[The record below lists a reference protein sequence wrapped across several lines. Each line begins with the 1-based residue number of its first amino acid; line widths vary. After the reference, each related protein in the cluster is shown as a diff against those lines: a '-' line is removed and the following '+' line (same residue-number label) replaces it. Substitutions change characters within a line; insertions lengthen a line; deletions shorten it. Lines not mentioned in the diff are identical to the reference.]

1 MTHIKTLVAA
11 ITGLSFLSASA
22 FGQTYTKNQIG
33 MAMMRTNTIALDHG
47 KIKSGYNSVWAHL
60 RGDFRM
66 SEVNPELVRRHESKF
81 VSSSA
86 YFKRTIERSRPY
98 MYHISNEV
106 AKRNMPAEIALLP
119 FIESAYVTKAKSHV
133 GASGLWQFM
142 PATGRHYGLEQT
154 PMYDGRH
161 DIYAAT
167 DAALNYLQYL
177 HGLFGDWSL
186 ALAAYNWGEGNV
198 GRAVNRARAQGL
210 EPVYENL
217 RMPNETRNYVP
228 KLLAVRNIVNN
239 PEYFGMSFADLDNKP
254 FFKAVDIDQP
264 IDLSAAVRL
273 ANISQAEFDALNPA
287 FKSPV
292 YIPKTGRKL
301 LLPATAIATFERNYK
316 KADRASLL
324 SWDVYTPYADTTL
337 SSIAAETGMSTAEL
351 KRLNGLSKENVA
363 AGRSLLIAKNRFSG
377 SPAAVPANFAALD
390 ADINPNDN
398 KLQTVPNLNIAV
410 TETTFKPSRQTVDIQ
425 TASAAQPAPDT
436 LRPPVQTAAVDFT
449 KQTAQAA
456 APAVTNQPV
465 ASVPAAPSTDE
476 VEDRIRQLASA
487 SASQN
492 APQPATAAMAD
503 GGNNEL
509 LMTFVQESG
518 LSENS
523 DTVTVADSSP
533 NQLENE
539 QAAQEAAERSRQA
552 KLAAERAKQQKQA
565 AEARA
570 LAAAKNSGTPTTH
583 KVGSGDT
590 LFNIAKRYDMN
601 VADLIASNNIKGN
614 TIHTGQILKVA
625 AAKGKQTAKASV
637 QPVSYTVRQGDT
649 LTDIARR
656 FNVNVNDVRRWNNN
670 SSNIRP
676 GQNCKAA
683 NHSFPFSD
691 GLCHT
696 TGRLKTFTTR
706 QNRKDP
712 WHKSPPKSSKPTTS
726 EASSAKRLPKKPPT

>member
-11 ITGLSFLSASA
+11 ITGLSFFSAPA

-47 KIKSGYNSVWAHL
+47 KIKSGHNSVWAHL

-154 PMYDGRH
+154 PLYDGRH

-239 PEYFGMSFADLDNKP
+239 PEYFGMSFADLENKP

-292 YIPKTGRKL
+292 YIPKSGRKL

-351 KRLNGLSKENVA
+351 KRLNGLSKESVA

-436 LRPPVQTAAVDFT
+436 LRPPVQTVAVDFT
-449 KQTAQAA
+449 KQTAQSA
-456 APAVTNQPV
+456 APTVTNQPV
-465 ASVPAAPSTDE
+465 AAAPAAPSTDE

-492 APQPATAAMAD
+492 APQPATAAVAD

-523 DTVTVADSSP
+523 DTVTVADSGAI
-533 NQLENE
+533 QLENE

-552 KLAAERAKQQKQA
+552 KLTAERAKQQKQA

-670 SSNIRP
+670 SSNIKP
-676 GQNCKAA
+676 GQNIKLQG
-683 NHSFPFSD
+683 S
-691 GLCHT
+691 
-696 TGRLKTFTTR
+696 
-706 QNRKDP
+706 
-712 WHKSPPKSSKPTTS
+712 
-726 EASSAKRLPKKPPT
+726 

>member
-11 ITGLSFLSASA
+11 ITGLSFFSAPA

-47 KIKSGYNSVWAHL
+47 KIKSGHNSVWAHL
-60 RGDFRM
+60 RSDFRM

-154 PMYDGRH
+154 PLYDGRH

-351 KRLNGLSKENVA
+351 KRLNGLSKESVA

-456 APAVTNQPV
+456 VPTVTNQPV
-465 ASVPAAPSTDE
+465 AAAPAAPSTDE

-492 APQPATAAMAD
+492 APQPATAAVAD

-523 DTVTVADSSP
+523 DTVTVADSGP

-670 SSNIRP
+670 SSNIKP
-676 GQNCKAA
+676 GQNIKLQG
-683 NHSFPFSD
+683 S
-691 GLCHT
+691 
-696 TGRLKTFTTR
+696 
-706 QNRKDP
+706 
-712 WHKSPPKSSKPTTS
+712 
-726 EASSAKRLPKKPPT
+726 

>member
-11 ITGLSFLSASA
+11 ITGLSFFSAPA

-47 KIKSGYNSVWAHL
+47 KIKSGHNSVWAHL
-60 RGDFRM
+60 RGEFRM

-154 PMYDGRH
+154 PLYDGRH

-239 PEYFGMSFADLDNKP
+239 PEYFGMSFADLENKP

-273 ANISQAEFDALNPA
+273 ADISQAEFDALNPA

-292 YIPKTGRKL
+292 YIPKSGRKL

-351 KRLNGLSKENVA
+351 KRLNGLSKESVA

-456 APAVTNQPV
+456 APTVTNQPV
-465 ASVPAAPSTDE
+465 AAAPAAPSTDE
-476 VEDRIRQLASA
+476 VEDRIQQLASA

-492 APQPATAAMAD
+492 APQPATAAVAD

-523 DTVTVADSSP
+523 DTVTVADSNSI
-533 NQLENE
+533 QLENE

-565 AEARA
+565 AEARS

-670 SSNIRP
+670 SSNIKP
-676 GQNCKAA
+676 GQNIKLQG
-683 NHSFPFSD
+683 S
-691 GLCHT
+691 
-696 TGRLKTFTTR
+696 
-706 QNRKDP
+706 
-712 WHKSPPKSSKPTTS
+712 
-726 EASSAKRLPKKPPT
+726 

>member
-11 ITGLSFLSASA
+11 ITGLSFFSAPA

-47 KIKSGYNSVWAHL
+47 KIKSGHNSVWAHL
-60 RGDFRM
+60 RGEFRM

-154 PMYDGRH
+154 PLYDGRH

-239 PEYFGMSFADLDNKP
+239 PEYFGMSFADLENKP

-273 ANISQAEFDALNPA
+273 ANISKAEFDALNPA

-292 YIPKTGRKL
+292 YIPKSGRKL

-351 KRLNGLSKENVA
+351 KRLNGLSKESVA

-436 LRPPVQTAAVDFT
+436 LRPPVQTVAVDFT
-449 KQTAQAA
+449 KQTAQTA
-456 APAVTNQPV
+456 APTVTNQPV
-465 ASVPAAPSTDE
+465 ATAPAAPSTDE
-476 VEDRIRQLASA
+476 IEDRIQQLASA

-492 APQPATAAMAD
+492 APQPATAAVAD

-570 LAAAKNSGTPTTH
+570 SAAAKNSGTPTTH

-614 TIHTGQILKVA
+614 TIHTGQVLKVA

-670 SSNIRP
+670 SSNIKP
-676 GQNCKAA
+676 GQNIKLQG
-683 NHSFPFSD
+683 S
-691 GLCHT
+691 
-696 TGRLKTFTTR
+696 
-706 QNRKDP
+706 
-712 WHKSPPKSSKPTTS
+712 
-726 EASSAKRLPKKPPT
+726 

>member
-11 ITGLSFLSASA
+11 ITGLSFFSAPA

-47 KIKSGYNSVWAHL
+47 KIKSGHNSVWAHL

-119 FIESAYVTKAKSHV
+119 FIESAYVTKAKSQV

-154 PMYDGRH
+154 PLYDGRH

-324 SWDVYTPYADTTL
+324 SWDVYTPYANTTL

-351 KRLNGLSKENVA
+351 KRLNGLSKESVA

-456 APAVTNQPV
+456 APAVTNHPV
-465 ASVPAAPSTDE
+465 AAAPAAPSTDE

-492 APQPATAAMAD
+492 APQPATAAVAD
-503 GGNNEL
+503 GDNNEL
-509 LMTFVQESG
+509 LMVFVQESG

-523 DTVTVADSSP
+523 DTVTVADSGAI
-533 NQLENE
+533 QLENE

-670 SSNIRP
+670 SSNIKP
-676 GQNCKAA
+676 GQNIKLQG
-683 NHSFPFSD
+683 S
-691 GLCHT
+691 
-696 TGRLKTFTTR
+696 
-706 QNRKDP
+706 
-712 WHKSPPKSSKPTTS
+712 
-726 EASSAKRLPKKPPT
+726 

>member
-11 ITGLSFLSASA
+11 ITGLSFFSAPA

-47 KIKSGYNSVWAHL
+47 KIKSGHNSVWAHL

-154 PMYDGRH
+154 PLYDGRH

-351 KRLNGLSKENVA
+351 KRLNGLSKESVA

-456 APAVTNQPV
+456 APTVTNQPV
-465 ASVPAAPSTDE
+465 AAAPAAPSTDE
-476 VEDRIRQLASA
+476 IEDRIRQLASA

-492 APQPATAAMAD
+492 APQPATAAVAD

-523 DTVTVADSSP
+523 DTVTVADSGAI
-533 NQLENE
+533 QLENE

-670 SSNIRP
+670 SSNIKP
-676 GQNCKAA
+676 GQNIKLQG
-683 NHSFPFSD
+683 S
-691 GLCHT
+691 
-696 TGRLKTFTTR
+696 
-706 QNRKDP
+706 
-712 WHKSPPKSSKPTTS
+712 
-726 EASSAKRLPKKPPT
+726 

>member
-11 ITGLSFLSASA
+11 ITGLSFFSAPA

-47 KIKSGYNSVWAHL
+47 KIKSGHNSVWAHL
-60 RGDFRM
+60 RGEFRM

-154 PMYDGRH
+154 PLYDGRH

-351 KRLNGLSKENVA
+351 KRLNGLSKESVA

-377 SPAAVPANFAALD
+377 SPAAVPANYAALD

-449 KQTAQAA
+449 KQTAQTA
-456 APAVTNQPV
+456 APTVTNQPV
-465 ASVPAAPSTDE
+465 ATAPAAPSTDE
-476 VEDRIRQLASA
+476 IEDRIQQLASA

-492 APQPATAAMAD
+492 APQPATAAVAD

-670 SSNIRP
+670 SSNIKP
-676 GQNCKAA
+676 GQNIKLQG
-683 NHSFPFSD
+683 S
-691 GLCHT
+691 
-696 TGRLKTFTTR
+696 
-706 QNRKDP
+706 
-712 WHKSPPKSSKPTTS
+712 
-726 EASSAKRLPKKPPT
+726 

>member
-11 ITGLSFLSASA
+11 ITGLSFFSAPA

-47 KIKSGYNSVWAHL
+47 KIKSGHNSVWAHL
-60 RGDFRM
+60 LGEFRM

-154 PMYDGRH
+154 PLYDGRH

-273 ANISQAEFDALNPA
+273 ADISQAEFDALNPA

-351 KRLNGLSKENVA
+351 KRLNGLSKESVA

-410 TETTFKPSRQTVDIQ
+410 METTFKPSRQTVDIQ

-436 LRPPVQTAAVDFT
+436 LRPPMQTAAVDFT

-456 APAVTNQPV
+456 APTVTNQPV
-465 ASVPAAPSTDE
+465 AAAPATPSTDE

-487 SASQN
+487 SANQN
-492 APQPATAAMAD
+492 APQPATAAVAD

-523 DTVTVADSSP
+523 DTVTVADSGAI
-533 NQLENE
+533 QLENE
-539 QAAQEAAERSRQA
+539 QAAQEAAERNRQA

-670 SSNIRP
+670 SSHIKP
-676 GQNCKAA
+676 GQNIKLQG
-683 NHSFPFSD
+683 S
-691 GLCHT
+691 
-696 TGRLKTFTTR
+696 
-706 QNRKDP
+706 
-712 WHKSPPKSSKPTTS
+712 
-726 EASSAKRLPKKPPT
+726 

>member
-11 ITGLSFLSASA
+11 ITGLSFFSAPA

-47 KIKSGYNSVWAHL
+47 KIKSGHNSVWAHL
-60 RGDFRM
+60 RGEFRM

-154 PMYDGRH
+154 PLYDGRH

-239 PEYFGMSFADLDNKP
+239 PEYFGMSFADLENKP

-273 ANISQAEFDALNPA
+273 ADISQAEFDALNPA

-292 YIPKTGRKL
+292 YIPKSGRKL

-351 KRLNGLSKENVA
+351 KRLNGLSKESVA

-425 TASAAQPAPDT
+425 TTSAAQPAPDT

-456 APAVTNQPV
+456 APTVTNQPV
-465 ASVPAAPSTDE
+465 AAAPAAPSTDE

-492 APQPATAAMAD
+492 APQPATAAVAD

-523 DTVTVADSSP
+523 DTVTVADSNSI
-533 NQLENE
+533 QLENE

-670 SSNIRP
+670 SSNIKP
-676 GQNCKAA
+676 GQNIKLQG
-683 NHSFPFSD
+683 S
-691 GLCHT
+691 
-696 TGRLKTFTTR
+696 
-706 QNRKDP
+706 
-712 WHKSPPKSSKPTTS
+712 
-726 EASSAKRLPKKPPT
+726 

>member
-11 ITGLSFLSASA
+11 ITGLSFFSAPA

-47 KIKSGYNSVWAHL
+47 KIKSGHNSVWAHL

-154 PMYDGRH
+154 PLYDGRH

-239 PEYFGMSFADLDNKP
+239 PEYFGMSFADLENKP

-351 KRLNGLSKENVA
+351 KRLNGLSKESVA

-425 TASAAQPAPDT
+425 TTSAAQPAPDT

-456 APAVTNQPV
+456 APTVTNQPV
-465 ASVPAAPSTDE
+465 AAAPAAPSTDE

-492 APQPATAAMAD
+492 APQPATASVAD

-570 LAAAKNSGTPTTH
+570 LAAAKNSGTPTTTH

-670 SSNIRP
+670 SSNIKP
-676 GQNCKAA
+676 GQNIKLQG
-683 NHSFPFSD
+683 S
-691 GLCHT
+691 
-696 TGRLKTFTTR
+696 
-706 QNRKDP
+706 
-712 WHKSPPKSSKPTTS
+712 
-726 EASSAKRLPKKPPT
+726 

>member
-11 ITGLSFLSASA
+11 ITGLSFFSAPA

-47 KIKSGYNSVWAHL
+47 KIKSGHNSVWAHL
-60 RGDFRM
+60 RGEFRM

-154 PMYDGRH
+154 PLYDGRH

-351 KRLNGLSKENVA
+351 KRLNGLSKESVA

-456 APAVTNQPV
+456 APTVTNQPV
-465 ASVPAAPSTDE
+465 AAAPAAPSTDE

-492 APQPATAAMAD
+492 APQPATAAVAD

-552 KLAAERAKQQKQA
+552 KLAAERSKQQKQA

-670 SSNIRP
+670 SSNIKP
-676 GQNCKAA
+676 GQNIKLQG
-683 NHSFPFSD
+683 S
-691 GLCHT
+691 
-696 TGRLKTFTTR
+696 
-706 QNRKDP
+706 
-712 WHKSPPKSSKPTTS
+712 
-726 EASSAKRLPKKPPT
+726 

>member
-11 ITGLSFLSASA
+11 ITGLSFFSAPA

-47 KIKSGYNSVWAHL
+47 KIKSGHNSVWAHL

-154 PMYDGRH
+154 PLYDGRH

-351 KRLNGLSKENVA
+351 KRLNGLSKESVA

-456 APAVTNQPV
+456 APTVTNQPV
-465 ASVPAAPSTDE
+465 AAAPAAPSTDE
-476 VEDRIRQLASA
+476 IEDRIQQLASA

-492 APQPATAAMAD
+492 APQPATAAVAD

-523 DTVTVADSSP
+523 DTVTVADSNSI
-533 NQLENE
+533 QLENE

-625 AAKGKQTAKASV
+625 AAKGKQTTKASV

-676 GQNCKAA
+676 GQNIKLQG
-683 NHSFPFSD
+683 S
-691 GLCHT
+691 
-696 TGRLKTFTTR
+696 
-706 QNRKDP
+706 
-712 WHKSPPKSSKPTTS
+712 
-726 EASSAKRLPKKPPT
+726 

>member
-11 ITGLSFLSASA
+11 ITGLSFFSAPA

-47 KIKSGYNSVWAHL
+47 KIKSGHNSVWAHL

-154 PMYDGRH
+154 PLYDGRH

-273 ANISQAEFDALNPA
+273 ADISQAEFDALNPA

-351 KRLNGLSKENVA
+351 KRLNGLSKESVA

-456 APAVTNQPV
+456 APTVTDQPV
-465 ASVPAAPSTDE
+465 AAAPAAPSTDE

-492 APQPATAAMAD
+492 APQPATASVAD

-523 DTVTVADSSP
+523 DIVTVADNSP

-539 QAAQEAAERSRQA
+539 QAAHEAAERSRQA
-552 KLAAERAKQQKQA
+552 KLAVERAKQQKQA

-670 SSNIRP
+670 SSNIKP
-676 GQNCKAA
+676 GQNIKLQG
-683 NHSFPFSD
+683 S
-691 GLCHT
+691 
-696 TGRLKTFTTR
+696 
-706 QNRKDP
+706 
-712 WHKSPPKSSKPTTS
+712 
-726 EASSAKRLPKKPPT
+726 

>member
-47 KIKSGYNSVWAHL
+47 KIKSGHNSVWAHL

-154 PMYDGRH
+154 PLYDGRH

-198 GRAVNRARAQGL
+198 GRAVNRARAEGL

-273 ANISQAEFDALNPA
+273 ADISQAEFDALNPA

-351 KRLNGLSKENVA
+351 KRLNGLSKESVA

-410 TETTFKPSRQTVDIQ
+410 TEATFKPSRQTVDIQ

-436 LRPPVQTAAVDFT
+436 LRPPMQTAAVDFT
-449 KQTAQAA
+449 KQTARAA
-456 APAVTNQPV
+456 APTVTNQPV
-465 ASVPAAPSTDE
+465 AAAPAAPSTDE
-476 VEDRIRQLASA
+476 IEDRIRQLASA

-492 APQPATAAMAD
+492 APQPATAAVAD

-533 NQLENE
+533 KQLENE

-565 AEARA
+565 AEART

-670 SSNIRP
+670 SSNIKP
-676 GQNCKAA
+676 GQNIKLQG
-683 NHSFPFSD
+683 S
-691 GLCHT
+691 
-696 TGRLKTFTTR
+696 
-706 QNRKDP
+706 
-712 WHKSPPKSSKPTTS
+712 
-726 EASSAKRLPKKPPT
+726 

>member
-11 ITGLSFLSASA
+11 ITGLSFFSAPA

-47 KIKSGYNSVWAHL
+47 KIKSGHNSVWAHL

-154 PMYDGRH
+154 PLYDGRH

-198 GRAVNRARAQGL
+198 GRAVNHARAQGL

-273 ANISQAEFDALNPA
+273 ADISQAEFDALNPA

-351 KRLNGLSKENVA
+351 KRLNGLSKESVA

-456 APAVTNQPV
+456 APTVTNQPV
-465 ASVPAAPSTDE
+465 AAAPAAPSTDE

-487 SASQN
+487 SASPN
-492 APQPATAAMAD
+492 APQPATAAVAD

-523 DTVTVADSSP
+523 DTVTVTDSSP
-533 NQLENE
+533 IQLENE

-670 SSNIRP
+670 SSHIKP
-676 GQNCKAA
+676 GQNIKLQG
-683 NHSFPFSD
+683 S
-691 GLCHT
+691 
-696 TGRLKTFTTR
+696 
-706 QNRKDP
+706 
-712 WHKSPPKSSKPTTS
+712 
-726 EASSAKRLPKKPPT
+726 

>member
-11 ITGLSFLSASA
+11 ITGLSFFSAPA

-47 KIKSGYNSVWAHL
+47 KIKSGHNSVWAHL
-60 RGDFRM
+60 RGEFRM

-154 PMYDGRH
+154 PLYDGRH

-377 SPAAVPANFAALD
+377 SPATVPVNFAALD

-425 TASAAQPAPDT
+425 TASAAQPAPDA

-456 APAVTNQPV
+456 APTVTNQPV
-465 ASVPAAPSTDE
+465 AAAPAAPSTDE

-492 APQPATAAMAD
+492 APQPATAAVAD

-523 DTVTVADSSP
+523 DTVTVTDSSP
-533 NQLENE
+533 IQLENE

-552 KLAAERAKQQKQA
+552 KLATERAKQQKQA

-676 GQNCKAA
+676 GQNIKLQG
-683 NHSFPFSD
+683 S
-691 GLCHT
+691 
-696 TGRLKTFTTR
+696 
-706 QNRKDP
+706 
-712 WHKSPPKSSKPTTS
+712 
-726 EASSAKRLPKKPPT
+726 

>member
-11 ITGLSFLSASA
+11 ITGLSFFSAPA

-47 KIKSGYNSVWAHL
+47 KIKSGHNSVWAHL
-60 RGDFRM
+60 RGEFRM

-154 PMYDGRH
+154 PLYDGRH

-351 KRLNGLSKENVA
+351 KRLNGLSKESVA

-456 APAVTNQPV
+456 APTVTDQPV
-465 ASVPAAPSTDE
+465 AAAPAASSTDE

-492 APQPATAAMAD
+492 APQPATAAVAD

-523 DTVTVADSSP
+523 DTVTVADSGA

-670 SSNIRP
+670 SSNIKP
-676 GQNCKAA
+676 GQNIKLQG
-683 NHSFPFSD
+683 S
-691 GLCHT
+691 
-696 TGRLKTFTTR
+696 
-706 QNRKDP
+706 
-712 WHKSPPKSSKPTTS
+712 
-726 EASSAKRLPKKPPT
+726 

>member
-11 ITGLSFLSASA
+11 ITGLSFFSAPA

-47 KIKSGYNSVWAHL
+47 KIKSGHNSVWAHL
-60 RGDFRM
+60 RGEFRM

-154 PMYDGRH
+154 PLYDGRH

-351 KRLNGLSKENVA
+351 KRLNGLSKESVA

-410 TETTFKPSRQTVDIQ
+410 TETTFKPSRQTVEIQ

-456 APAVTNQPV
+456 APTVTNHPV
-465 ASVPAAPSTDE
+465 AAAPAAPSTDE

-492 APQPATAAMAD
+492 APQPATASVAD

-523 DTVTVADSSP
+523 DTVAVADGSP
-533 NQLENE
+533 SQLENE
-539 QAAQEAAERSRQA
+539 QAAHEAAERSRQA

-670 SSNIRP
+670 SSNIKP
-676 GQNCKAA
+676 GQNIKLQG
-683 NHSFPFSD
+683 S
-691 GLCHT
+691 
-696 TGRLKTFTTR
+696 
-706 QNRKDP
+706 
-712 WHKSPPKSSKPTTS
+712 
-726 EASSAKRLPKKPPT
+726 

>member
-11 ITGLSFLSASA
+11 ITGLSFFSAPA

-47 KIKSGYNSVWAHL
+47 KIKSGHNSVWAHL
-60 RGDFRM
+60 RGEFRM

-154 PMYDGRH
+154 PLYDGRH

-239 PEYFGMSFADLDNKP
+239 PEYFGMSFADLENKP

-351 KRLNGLSKENVA
+351 KRLNGLSKESVA

-449 KQTAQAA
+449 KQTAQTA
-456 APAVTNQPV
+456 APTVTNQPV
-465 ASVPAAPSTDE
+465 ATAPAAPSTDE
-476 VEDRIRQLASA
+476 IEDRIQQLASA

-492 APQPATAAMAD
+492 APQPATAAVAD

-670 SSNIRP
+670 SSNIKP
-676 GQNCKAA
+676 GQNIKLQG
-683 NHSFPFSD
+683 S
-691 GLCHT
+691 
-696 TGRLKTFTTR
+696 
-706 QNRKDP
+706 
-712 WHKSPPKSSKPTTS
+712 
-726 EASSAKRLPKKPPT
+726 

>member
-11 ITGLSFLSASA
+11 ITGLSFFSAPA

-154 PMYDGRH
+154 PLYDGRH

-239 PEYFGMSFADLDNKP
+239 PEYFGMSFADLENKP

-324 SWDVYTPYADTTL
+324 SWDVYTPYANTTL

-351 KRLNGLSKENVA
+351 KRLNGLNKESVA

-670 SSNIRP
+670 SSNIKP
-676 GQNCKAA
+676 GQNIKLQG
-683 NHSFPFSD
+683 S
-691 GLCHT
+691 
-696 TGRLKTFTTR
+696 
-706 QNRKDP
+706 
-712 WHKSPPKSSKPTTS
+712 
-726 EASSAKRLPKKPPT
+726 

>member
-11 ITGLSFLSASA
+11 ITGLSFFSAPA

-47 KIKSGYNSVWAHL
+47 KIKSGHNSVWAHL

-154 PMYDGRH
+154 PLYDGRH

-273 ANISQAEFDALNPA
+273 ADISQAEFDALNPA

-351 KRLNGLSKENVA
+351 KRLNGLSKESVA

-456 APAVTNQPV
+456 APTVTNQPV
-465 ASVPAAPSTDE
+465 AAAPAAPSTDE

-492 APQPATAAMAD
+492 APQPATASVAD

-670 SSNIRP
+670 SSNIKP
-676 GQNCKAA
+676 GQNIKLQG
-683 NHSFPFSD
+683 S
-691 GLCHT
+691 
-696 TGRLKTFTTR
+696 
-706 QNRKDP
+706 
-712 WHKSPPKSSKPTTS
+712 
-726 EASSAKRLPKKPPT
+726 

>member
-11 ITGLSFLSASA
+11 ITGLSFFSAPA

-47 KIKSGYNSVWAHL
+47 KIKSGHNSVWAHL

-106 AKRNMPAEIALLP
+106 TKRNMPAEIALLP

-154 PMYDGRH
+154 PLYDGRH

-239 PEYFGMSFADLDNKP
+239 PEYFGMSFADLENKP

-351 KRLNGLSKENVA
+351 KRLNGLSKESVA

-377 SPAAVPANFAALD
+377 SPATVPANFAALD

-456 APAVTNQPV
+456 APTVTNQPV
-465 ASVPAAPSTDE
+465 AAAPAAPSTDE
-476 VEDRIRQLASA
+476 IEDRIRQLASA
-487 SASQN
+487 SESQN
-492 APQPATAAMAD
+492 APQPATAAVAD
-503 GGNNEL
+503 GDNNEL

-523 DTVTVADSSP
+523 DTVTVADSGAI
-533 NQLENE
+533 QLENE

-570 LAAAKNSGTPTTH
+570 LAAAKNSDTPTTH

-670 SSNIRP
+670 SSNIKP
-676 GQNCKAA
+676 GQNIKLQG
-683 NHSFPFSD
+683 S
-691 GLCHT
+691 
-696 TGRLKTFTTR
+696 
-706 QNRKDP
+706 
-712 WHKSPPKSSKPTTS
+712 
-726 EASSAKRLPKKPPT
+726 

>member
-11 ITGLSFLSASA
+11 ITGLSFFSAPA

-47 KIKSGYNSVWAHL
+47 KIKSGHNSVWAHL
-60 RGDFRM
+60 RGEFRM

-154 PMYDGRH
+154 PLYDGRH

-239 PEYFGMSFADLDNKP
+239 PEYFGMSFADLENKP

-273 ANISQAEFDALNPA
+273 ADISQAEFDALNPA

-351 KRLNGLSKENVA
+351 KRLNGLSKESVA

-449 KQTAQAA
+449 KQNAQVA
-456 APAVTNQPV
+456 APTVTNQPV
-465 ASVPAAPSTDE
+465 AAAPAVPSTDE

-492 APQPATAAMAD
+492 APQPATAAVAD

-670 SSNIRP
+670 SSNIKP
-676 GQNCKAA
+676 GQNIKLQG
-683 NHSFPFSD
+683 S
-691 GLCHT
+691 
-696 TGRLKTFTTR
+696 
-706 QNRKDP
+706 
-712 WHKSPPKSSKPTTS
+712 
-726 EASSAKRLPKKPPT
+726 

>member
-11 ITGLSFLSASA
+11 ITGLSFFSAPA

-47 KIKSGYNSVWAHL
+47 KIKSGHNSVWAHL

-66 SEVNPELVRRHESKF
+66 SEVNPELVRRHESNF

-154 PMYDGRH
+154 PLYDGRH

-239 PEYFGMSFADLDNKP
+239 PEYFGMSFADLENKP

-273 ANISQAEFDALNPA
+273 ADISQAEFDALNPA

-351 KRLNGLSKENVA
+351 KRLNGLSKESVA

-390 ADINPNDN
+390 ADINPNYN

-456 APAVTNQPV
+456 APTVTNQPV
-465 ASVPAAPSTDE
+465 AAAPAAPSTDE

-492 APQPATAAMAD
+492 APQPATAAVAD

-523 DTVTVADSSP
+523 DTVTVADGSP
-533 NQLENE
+533 SQLENE
-539 QAAQEAAERSRQA
+539 QAAHEAAERSRQA

-670 SSNIRP
+670 SSNIKP
-676 GQNCKAA
+676 GQNIKLQG
-683 NHSFPFSD
+683 S
-691 GLCHT
+691 
-696 TGRLKTFTTR
+696 
-706 QNRKDP
+706 
-712 WHKSPPKSSKPTTS
+712 
-726 EASSAKRLPKKPPT
+726 

>member
-11 ITGLSFLSASA
+11 ITGLSFFSAPA

-47 KIKSGYNSVWAHL
+47 KIKSGHNSVWAHL
-60 RGDFRM
+60 RGEFRM

-154 PMYDGRH
+154 PLYDGRH

-273 ANISQAEFDALNPA
+273 ADISQAEFDALNPA

-351 KRLNGLSKENVA
+351 KRLNGLSKESVA

-410 TETTFKPSRQTVDIQ
+410 TETTFKPSRQTIEIQ

-449 KQTAQAA
+449 KQTTQAA
-456 APAVTNQPV
+456 APTVTNQPV
-465 ASVPAAPSTDE
+465 AAAPAAPSTDE

-492 APQPATAAMAD
+492 APQPATTAVAD

-523 DTVTVADSSP
+523 DTVTVADGSP
-533 NQLENE
+533 SQLENE
-539 QAAQEAAERSRQA
+539 QAAQEATERSRQA

-565 AEARA
+565 AEVRA

-625 AAKGKQTAKASV
+625 AAKGKQTAKTSV

-676 GQNCKAA
+676 GQNIKLQG
-683 NHSFPFSD
+683 S
-691 GLCHT
+691 
-696 TGRLKTFTTR
+696 
-706 QNRKDP
+706 
-712 WHKSPPKSSKPTTS
+712 
-726 EASSAKRLPKKPPT
+726 

>member
-11 ITGLSFLSASA
+11 ITGLSFFSAPA

-47 KIKSGYNSVWAHL
+47 KIKSGHNSVWAHL
-60 RGDFRM
+60 RGEFRM

-154 PMYDGRH
+154 PLYDGRH

-351 KRLNGLSKENVA
+351 KRLNGLSKESVA

-449 KQTAQAA
+449 KQTAQSAAPTVTNHPVAA
-456 APAVTNQPV
+456 A
-465 ASVPAAPSTDE
+465 PAAPSTDE

-492 APQPATAAMAD
+492 APQPATAAVAD

-523 DTVTVADSSP
+523 DTVTVADSGAI
-533 NQLENE
+533 QLENE

-670 SSNIRP
+670 SSNIKP
-676 GQNCKAA
+676 GQNIKLQG
-683 NHSFPFSD
+683 S
-691 GLCHT
+691 
-696 TGRLKTFTTR
+696 
-706 QNRKDP
+706 
-712 WHKSPPKSSKPTTS
+712 
-726 EASSAKRLPKKPPT
+726 

>member
-11 ITGLSFLSASA
+11 ITGLSFFSAPA

-47 KIKSGYNSVWAHL
+47 KIKSGHNSVWAHL

-154 PMYDGRH
+154 PLYDGRH

-198 GRAVNRARAQGL
+198 GRAVNHARAQGL

-273 ANISQAEFDALNPA
+273 ADISQAEFDALNPA

-292 YIPKTGRKL
+292 YIPKSGRKL

-351 KRLNGLSKENVA
+351 KRLNGLSKESVA

-456 APAVTNQPV
+456 APTVTNQPV
-465 ASVPAAPSTDE
+465 AAAPAAPSTDE

-492 APQPATAAMAD
+492 APQPATAAMAG

-523 DTVTVADSSP
+523 DTVTVTDSSP
-533 NQLENE
+533 IQLENE

-670 SSNIRP
+670 SSHIKP
-676 GQNCKAA
+676 GQNIKLQG
-683 NHSFPFSD
+683 S
-691 GLCHT
+691 
-696 TGRLKTFTTR
+696 
-706 QNRKDP
+706 
-712 WHKSPPKSSKPTTS
+712 
-726 EASSAKRLPKKPPT
+726 

>member
-11 ITGLSFLSASA
+11 ITGLSFFSAPA

-47 KIKSGYNSVWAHL
+47 KIKSGHNSVWAHL

-154 PMYDGRH
+154 PLYDGRH

-273 ANISQAEFDALNPA
+273 ADISQAEFDALNPA

-351 KRLNGLSKENVA
+351 KRLNGLSKESVA

-425 TASAAQPAPDT
+425 TASAAQPTPDT

-456 APAVTNQPV
+456 APTVTNQPV
-465 ASVPAAPSTDE
+465 AAAPSTDE

-492 APQPATAAMAD
+492 APQLATAAVAD

-523 DTVTVADSSP
+523 DTVTVADSGAI
-533 NQLENE
+533 QLKNE

-676 GQNCKAA
+676 GQNIKLQG
-683 NHSFPFSD
+683 S
-691 GLCHT
+691 
-696 TGRLKTFTTR
+696 
-706 QNRKDP
+706 
-712 WHKSPPKSSKPTTS
+712 
-726 EASSAKRLPKKPPT
+726 

>member
-11 ITGLSFLSASA
+11 ITGLSFFSAPA

-47 KIKSGYNSVWAHL
+47 KIKSGHNSVWAHL

-154 PMYDGRH
+154 PLYDGRH

-239 PEYFGMSFADLDNKP
+239 PEYFGMSFADLENKP

-273 ANISQAEFDALNPA
+273 ADISQAEFDALNPA

-292 YIPKTGRKL
+292 YIPKSGRKL

-351 KRLNGLSKENVA
+351 KRLNGLSKESVA

-456 APAVTNQPV
+456 APTVTNHPV
-465 ASVPAAPSTDE
+465 AAAPAAPSTDE

-492 APQPATAAMAD
+492 APQPATAAMAG

-523 DTVTVADSSP
+523 DTVTVADSNSI
-533 NQLENE
+533 QLENE
-539 QAAQEAAERSRQA
+539 QTAQEAAERSRQA

-583 KVGSGDT
+583 KVGSSDT

-670 SSNIRP
+670 SSNIKP
-676 GQNCKAA
+676 GQNIKLQG
-683 NHSFPFSD
+683 S
-691 GLCHT
+691 
-696 TGRLKTFTTR
+696 
-706 QNRKDP
+706 
-712 WHKSPPKSSKPTTS
+712 
-726 EASSAKRLPKKPPT
+726 

>member
-11 ITGLSFLSASA
+11 ITGLSFFSAPA

-47 KIKSGYNSVWAHL
+47 KIKSGHNSVWAHL
-60 RGDFRM
+60 RGEFRM

-154 PMYDGRH
+154 PLYDGRH

-351 KRLNGLSKENVA
+351 KRLNGLSKESVA

-456 APAVTNQPV
+456 APTVTNQPV
-465 ASVPAAPSTDE
+465 ATAPAAPSTDE
-476 VEDRIRQLASA
+476 IEDRIQQLASA

-492 APQPATAAMAD
+492 APQPATAAVAD

-523 DTVTVADSSP
+523 DTVTVADSSA
-533 NQLENE
+533 NQLGNE

-670 SSNIRP
+670 SSNIKP
-676 GQNCKAA
+676 GQNIKLQG
-683 NHSFPFSD
+683 S
-691 GLCHT
+691 
-696 TGRLKTFTTR
+696 
-706 QNRKDP
+706 
-712 WHKSPPKSSKPTTS
+712 
-726 EASSAKRLPKKPPT
+726 

>member
-11 ITGLSFLSASA
+11 ITGLSFFSAPA

-47 KIKSGYNSVWAHL
+47 KIKSGHNSVWAHL
-60 RGDFRM
+60 RGEFRM

-154 PMYDGRH
+154 PLYDGRH

-292 YIPKTGRKL
+292 YIPKSGRKL

-351 KRLNGLSKENVA
+351 KRLNGLSKESIA

-377 SPAAVPANFAALD
+377 SPAPAPANFAALD
-390 ADINPNDN
+390 TDTHPNDS
-398 KLQTVPNLNIAV
+398 KLQSVPDLNIAV
-410 TETTFKPSRQTVDIQ
+410 TETVFKPSRQTVEIQ
-425 TASAAQPAPDT
+425 TASAAQSAPDT
-436 LRPPVQTAAVDFT
+436 LLPPVQTAAIDFT

-492 APQPATAAMAD
+492 APQPATSSVAD

-523 DTVTVADSSP
+523 DTVADSGAI
-533 NQLENE
+533 QLENE
-539 QAAQEAAERSRQA
+539 QAAQEAAERNRQA

-614 TIHTGQILKVA
+614 TIHTGQVLKVA

-670 SSNIRP
+670 SSNIKP
-676 GQNCKAA
+676 GQNIKLQG
-683 NHSFPFSD
+683 S
-691 GLCHT
+691 
-696 TGRLKTFTTR
+696 
-706 QNRKDP
+706 
-712 WHKSPPKSSKPTTS
+712 
-726 EASSAKRLPKKPPT
+726 

>member
-11 ITGLSFLSASA
+11 ITGLSFFSAPA

-47 KIKSGYNSVWAHL
+47 KIKSGHNSVWAHL

-154 PMYDGRH
+154 PLYDGRH

-239 PEYFGMSFADLDNKP
+239 PEYFGMSFADLENKP

-351 KRLNGLSKENVA
+351 KRLNGLSKESVA

-449 KQTAQAA
+449 KQTAQTA
-456 APAVTNQPV
+456 APTVTNQPV
-465 ASVPAAPSTDE
+465 ATAPAAPSTDE

-492 APQPATAAMAD
+492 APQPATAAMAG

-670 SSNIRP
+670 SSNIKP
-676 GQNCKAA
+676 GQNIKLQG
-683 NHSFPFSD
+683 S
-691 GLCHT
+691 
-696 TGRLKTFTTR
+696 
-706 QNRKDP
+706 
-712 WHKSPPKSSKPTTS
+712 
-726 EASSAKRLPKKPPT
+726 

>member
-11 ITGLSFLSASA
+11 ITGLSFFSAPA

-47 KIKSGYNSVWAHL
+47 KIKSGHNSVWAHL
-60 RGDFRM
+60 RSDFRM

-154 PMYDGRH
+154 PLYDGRH

-351 KRLNGLSKENVA
+351 KRLNGLSKESVA

-456 APAVTNQPV
+456 VPTVTNQPV
-465 ASVPAAPSTDE
+465 AAAPAAPSTDE

-492 APQPATAAMAD
+492 APQPATAAVAD

-523 DTVTVADSSP
+523 DTVTVADSGAI
-533 NQLENE
+533 QLENE
-539 QAAQEAAERSRQA
+539 QAAQETAERSRQA

-670 SSNIRP
+670 SSNIKP
-676 GQNCKAA
+676 GQNIKLQG
-683 NHSFPFSD
+683 S
-691 GLCHT
+691 
-696 TGRLKTFTTR
+696 
-706 QNRKDP
+706 
-712 WHKSPPKSSKPTTS
+712 
-726 EASSAKRLPKKPPT
+726 

>member
-11 ITGLSFLSASA
+11 ITGLSFFSAPA

-47 KIKSGYNSVWAHL
+47 KIKSGHNSVWAHL

-154 PMYDGRH
+154 PLYDGRH

-273 ANISQAEFDALNPA
+273 ADISQAEFDALNPA

-377 SPAAVPANFAALD
+377 SPATVPANFAALD
-390 ADINPNDN
+390 TDINPNNN

-425 TASAAQPAPDT
+425 TASAAQPAPDA

-456 APAVTNQPV
+456 APTVTNQSV
-465 ASVPAAPSTDE
+465 AAAPAAPSTDE

-492 APQPATAAMAD
+492 APQPATASVAD

-539 QAAQEAAERSRQA
+539 QAAQEAAERSRQT

-670 SSNIRP
+670 SSNIKP
-676 GQNCKAA
+676 GQNIKLQG
-683 NHSFPFSD
+683 S
-691 GLCHT
+691 
-696 TGRLKTFTTR
+696 
-706 QNRKDP
+706 
-712 WHKSPPKSSKPTTS
+712 
-726 EASSAKRLPKKPPT
+726 

>member
-1 MTHIKTLVAA
+1 
-11 ITGLSFLSASA
+11 
-22 FGQTYTKNQIG
+22 
-33 MAMMRTNTIALDHG
+33 
-47 KIKSGYNSVWAHL
+47 
-60 RGDFRM
+60 
-66 SEVNPELVRRHESKF
+66 
-81 VSSSA
+81 
-86 YFKRTIERSRPY
+86 
-98 MYHISNEV
+98 
-106 AKRNMPAEIALLP
+106 
-119 FIESAYVTKAKSHV
+119 
-133 GASGLWQFM
+133 
-142 PATGRHYGLEQT
+142 
-154 PMYDGRH
+154 
-161 DIYAAT
+161 
-167 DAALNYLQYL
+167 
-177 HGLFGDWSL
+177 
-186 ALAAYNWGEGNV
+186 
-198 GRAVNRARAQGL
+198 
-210 EPVYENL
+210 
-217 RMPNETRNYVP
+217 
-228 KLLAVRNIVNN
+228 
-239 PEYFGMSFADLDNKP
+239 
-254 FFKAVDIDQP
+254 
-264 IDLSAAVRL
+264 
-273 ANISQAEFDALNPA
+273 
-287 FKSPV
+287 
-292 YIPKTGRKL
+292 
-301 LLPATAIATFERNYK
+301 
-316 KADRASLL
+316 
-324 SWDVYTPYADTTL
+324 
-337 SSIAAETGMSTAEL
+337 MSTAEL

-377 SPAAVPANFAALD
+377 SPATVPVNFAALD

-425 TASAAQPAPDT
+425 TASAAQPAPDA

-456 APAVTNQPV
+456 APTVTNQPV
-465 ASVPAAPSTDE
+465 AAAPAAPSTDE

-492 APQPATAAMAD
+492 APQPATAAVAD

-523 DTVTVADSSP
+523 DTVTVTDSSP
-533 NQLENE
+533 IQLENE

-552 KLAAERAKQQKQA
+552 KLATERAKQQKQA

-676 GQNCKAA
+676 GQNIKLQG
-683 NHSFPFSD
+683 S
-691 GLCHT
+691 
-696 TGRLKTFTTR
+696 
-706 QNRKDP
+706 
-712 WHKSPPKSSKPTTS
+712 
-726 EASSAKRLPKKPPT
+726 

>member
-11 ITGLSFLSASA
+11 ITGLSFFSAPA

-47 KIKSGYNSVWAHL
+47 KIKSGHNSVWAHL

-66 SEVNPELVRRHESKF
+66 SEVNPELVRRHESNF

-86 YFKRTIERSRPY
+86 YFKRTIERSHPY

-154 PMYDGRH
+154 PLYDGRH

-239 PEYFGMSFADLDNKP
+239 PEYFGMSFADLENKP

-351 KRLNGLSKENVA
+351 KRLNGLSKESVA

-436 LRPPVQTAAVDFT
+436 LRPPVQTAAVDFI

-456 APAVTNQPV
+456 APTVTNQPV
-465 ASVPAAPSTDE
+465 AAAPAAPSTDE
-476 VEDRIRQLASA
+476 VEDRIRQLASV

-492 APQPATAAMAD
+492 APQSATAAVAD
-503 GGNNEL
+503 GDNNEL

-533 NQLENE
+533 NQPENE
-539 QAAQEAAERSRQA
+539 QVAQEAAERSRQA
-552 KLAAERAKQQKQA
+552 KLAAERVKQQKQA

-656 FNVNVNDVRRWNNN
+656 FNVNVNDVRRWNN
-670 SSNIRP
+670 SSNIKP
-676 GQNCKAA
+676 GQNIKLQG
-683 NHSFPFSD
+683 S
-691 GLCHT
+691 
-696 TGRLKTFTTR
+696 
-706 QNRKDP
+706 
-712 WHKSPPKSSKPTTS
+712 
-726 EASSAKRLPKKPPT
+726 

>member
-11 ITGLSFLSASA
+11 ITGLSFFSAPA

-47 KIKSGYNSVWAHL
+47 KIKSGHNSVWAHL

-154 PMYDGRH
+154 PLYDGRH

-351 KRLNGLSKENVA
+351 KRLNGLSKESVA

-436 LRPPVQTAAVDFT
+436 LRPPVQTVAVDFT
-449 KQTAQAA
+449 KQTAQTA
-456 APAVTNQPV
+456 APTVTNQPV
-465 ASVPAAPSTDE
+465 ATAPAAPSTDE
-476 VEDRIRQLASA
+476 IEDRIQQLASA

-492 APQPATAAMAD
+492 APQPATAAVAD

-670 SSNIRP
+670 SSNIKP
-676 GQNCKAA
+676 GQNIKLQG
-683 NHSFPFSD
+683 S
-691 GLCHT
+691 
-696 TGRLKTFTTR
+696 
-706 QNRKDP
+706 
-712 WHKSPPKSSKPTTS
+712 
-726 EASSAKRLPKKPPT
+726 

>member
-11 ITGLSFLSASA
+11 ITGLSFFSAPA

-47 KIKSGYNSVWAHL
+47 KIKSGHNSVWAHL
-60 RGDFRM
+60 RSDFRM

-154 PMYDGRH
+154 PLYDGRH

-351 KRLNGLSKENVA
+351 KRLNGLSKESVA

-449 KQTAQAA
+449 KQTAQSA
-456 APAVTNQPV
+456 APTVTNHPV
-465 ASVPAAPSTDE
+465 AVAPAAPSTDE

-492 APQPATAAMAD
+492 APQPATAAVAD

-523 DTVTVADSSP
+523 DTVTVADSSA

-670 SSNIRP
+670 SSNIKP
-676 GQNCKAA
+676 GQNIKLQG
-683 NHSFPFSD
+683 S
-691 GLCHT
+691 
-696 TGRLKTFTTR
+696 
-706 QNRKDP
+706 
-712 WHKSPPKSSKPTTS
+712 
-726 EASSAKRLPKKPPT
+726 

>member
-11 ITGLSFLSASA
+11 ITGLSFFSAPA

-47 KIKSGYNSVWAHL
+47 KIKSGHNSVWAHL
-60 RGDFRM
+60 RGEFRM

-154 PMYDGRH
+154 PLYDGRH

-273 ANISQAEFDALNPA
+273 ADISQAEFDALNPA

-351 KRLNGLSKENVA
+351 KRLNGLSKESVA

-449 KQTAQAA
+449 KQTAQSAAPTVTNHPVAA
-456 APAVTNQPV
+456 A
-465 ASVPAAPSTDE
+465 PAAPSTDE

-492 APQPATAAMAD
+492 APQPATAAVAD

-523 DTVTVADSSP
+523 DTVTVADSGAI
-533 NQLENE
+533 QLENE

-670 SSNIRP
+670 SSNIKP
-676 GQNCKAA
+676 GQNIKLQG
-683 NHSFPFSD
+683 S
-691 GLCHT
+691 
-696 TGRLKTFTTR
+696 
-706 QNRKDP
+706 
-712 WHKSPPKSSKPTTS
+712 
-726 EASSAKRLPKKPPT
+726 

>member
-11 ITGLSFLSASA
+11 ITGLSFFSAPA

-47 KIKSGYNSVWAHL
+47 KIKSGHNSVWAHL
-60 RGDFRM
+60 RGEFRM

-154 PMYDGRH
+154 PLYDGRH

-351 KRLNGLSKENVA
+351 KRLNGLSKESVA

-449 KQTAQAA
+449 KQTAQSA
-456 APAVTNQPV
+456 APTVTNQPV
-465 ASVPAAPSTDE
+465 AAAPAAPSTDE

-492 APQPATAAMAD
+492 APQPATAAVAD

-523 DTVTVADSSP
+523 DTVTVADSSA

-670 SSNIRP
+670 SSNIKP
-676 GQNCKAA
+676 GQNIKLQG
-683 NHSFPFSD
+683 S
-691 GLCHT
+691 
-696 TGRLKTFTTR
+696 
-706 QNRKDP
+706 
-712 WHKSPPKSSKPTTS
+712 
-726 EASSAKRLPKKPPT
+726 